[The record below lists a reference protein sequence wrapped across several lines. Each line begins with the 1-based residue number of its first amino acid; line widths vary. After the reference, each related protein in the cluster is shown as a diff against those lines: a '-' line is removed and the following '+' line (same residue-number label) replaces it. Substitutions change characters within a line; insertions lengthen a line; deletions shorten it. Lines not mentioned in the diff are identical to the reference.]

1 MVLQAVKDLAIG
13 TLREKNR
20 AVAWMHSPSF
30 EDVCDAA
37 DLHPDTVRKIVAQ
50 ITMVEDHDKRV
61 WLLAR
66 LRERL

>member
-1 MVLQAVKDLAIG
+1 
-13 TLREKNR
+13 
-20 AVAWMHSPSF
+20 MHSPSF